1 MQIRDRIMDEVEA
14 ANYLGVAPGVLR
26 AWRVSKHPNA
36 PEFHP
41 MCDSGAVFYFLSDL
55 NAYKLG
61 VG

>member
-1 MQIRDRIMDEVEA
+1 MDEVEA